1 MESDPIFFYM
11 DLSLA
16 LGNGISNVDKIHAK
30 QVLFAK
36 FQLINN
42 FLDLQKSKFRSNVAF
57 QIFLMLMVPNLRDA
71 LRKDVPL
78 WEGKSRAEL

>member
-16 LGNGISNVDKIHAK
+16 LENGTSKVDKIHAK

-36 FQLINN
+36 FQLIDN
-42 FLDLQKSKFRSNVAF
+42 FLDLQNLNLNLMWRSKFF
-57 QIFLMLMVPNLRDA
+57 
-71 LRKDVPL
+71 
-78 WEGKSRAEL
+78 

>member
-16 LGNGISNVDKIHAK
+16 LGNGISNVDKILAK

-36 FQLINN
+36 FQLIGHY
-42 FLDLQKSKFRSNVAF
+42 LDLQNLNLNLMWRSKLF
-57 QIFLMLMVPNLRDA
+57 
-71 LRKDVPL
+71 
-78 WEGKSRAEL
+78 

>member
-16 LGNGISNVDKIHAK
+16 LGNGIGNVDKIHAK

-36 FQLINN
+36 FQLIDN
-42 FLDLQKSKFRSNVAF
+42 FLDLQNLNLNLMWRSKFF
-57 QIFLMLMVPNLRDA
+57 
-71 LRKDVPL
+71 
-78 WEGKSRAEL
+78 

>member
-36 FQLINN
+36 FQLIDN
-42 FLDLQKSKFRSNVAF
+42 FLDLQNLNLNLINHQSLHFVKED
-57 QIFLMLMVPNLRDA
+57 FLLLI
-71 LRKDVPL
+71 
-78 WEGKSRAEL
+78 

>member
-16 LGNGISNVDKIHAK
+16 LGNGISNDDKIHAK

-36 FQLINN
+36 FQLIDNL
-42 FLDLQKSKFRSNVAF
+42 LDLQNLNLNLMWRSKLFYA
-57 QIFLMLMVPNLRDA
+57 D
-71 LRKDVPL
+71 
-78 WEGKSRAEL
+78 GAESERCT

>member
-30 QVLFAK
+30 QALFAK
-36 FQLINN
+36 FQLIGN
-42 FLDLQKSKFRSNVAF
+42 FLDLQNLNLDLMWRSKLF
-57 QIFLMLMVPNLRDA
+57 
-71 LRKDVPL
+71 
-78 WEGKSRAEL
+78 

>member
-1 MESDPIFFYM
+1 M

-36 FQLINN
+36 LQLIDN
-42 FLDLQKSKFRSNVAF
+42 FLDLQNLNLNLMWRSKFF
-57 QIFLMLMVPNLRDA
+57 
-71 LRKDVPL
+71 
-78 WEGKSRAEL
+78 

>member
-36 FQLINN
+36 FQLKGD
-42 FLDLQKSKFRSNVAF
+42 FLELQNLNLNLMWRSKFF
-57 QIFLMLMVPNLRDA
+57 
-71 LRKDVPL
+71 
-78 WEGKSRAEL
+78 